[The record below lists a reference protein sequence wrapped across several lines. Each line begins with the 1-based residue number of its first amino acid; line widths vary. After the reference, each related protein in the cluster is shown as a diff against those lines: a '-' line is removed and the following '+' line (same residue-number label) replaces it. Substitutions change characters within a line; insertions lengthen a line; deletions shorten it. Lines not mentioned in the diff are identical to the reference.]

1 MKSVTYGIIEETYA
15 LGDAARTSYG
25 IAAYAHAETDGTGA
39 VIERIGD
46 VTSDRER
53 LSAFVKTCNRLD
65 LSVIHLREAV
75 EDFLAE

>member
-1 MKSVTYGIIEETYA
+1 MKSVMYGIIEETYA

-25 IAAYAHAETDGTGA
+25 IAAYAHVETDGTA
-39 VIERIGD
+39 VVVERIGD
-46 VTSDRER
+46 ITSDREK
-53 LSAFVKTCNRLD
+53 LSAFVESCNCLD